1 MRLKLGE
8 SYESRGFS
16 TKNEEFYVT
25 AKILKQFVEFTGYLL
40 FRRMRLFGPENSFK
54 IKIENSL

>member
-16 TKNEEFYVT
+16 T
-25 AKILKQFVEFTGYLL
+25 KQFVEFTGYLL
-40 FRRMRLFGPENSFK
+40 FRRMRLFGPENSSK